1 LIKISLLKKTFLS
14 YRTAAMAEVTFE
26 VVVKYLVQERNYP
39 SQLANP
45 MTEDEMLF
53 LGKGLVVNYD
63 DLSIDKVGKDG
74 EIKISWNPETYDFDN
89 VAKKWEGYEQ
99 YLQNGSSIRGKQHHI
114 ENVFELG
121 LPIVFKRI
129 AKLRQE
135 KLIEVRPINIYNVSQ
150 NCNTER
156 LISPV
161 KSQVKSLFRT

>member
-1 LIKISLLKKTFLS
+1 
-14 YRTAAMAEVTFE
+14 MAEVTFE

-39 SQLANP
+39 SQLENP